1 MKSALNATALRIA
14 EFVARNPGST
24 KRQIAIGLKFSDS
37 TVEGYIGPL
46 KAAGRIVQQVCQPP
60 RYVPGNGEPPAIRK
74 IDASI
79 AMLVG
84 VMHSMVANGIQS
96 REAL

>member
-1 MKSALNATALRIA
+1 MTLALNATALRIA
-14 EFVARNPGST
+14 EFVERNPGST
-24 KRQIAIGLKFSDS
+24 KRQIATGLKLSDS

-46 KAAGRIVQQVCQPP
+46 KAAGRIESQVCQPP
-60 RYVPGNGEPPAIRK
+60 RYIPGNGDAPTVGK
-74 IDASI
+74 INEST

-96 REAL
+96 RRAA